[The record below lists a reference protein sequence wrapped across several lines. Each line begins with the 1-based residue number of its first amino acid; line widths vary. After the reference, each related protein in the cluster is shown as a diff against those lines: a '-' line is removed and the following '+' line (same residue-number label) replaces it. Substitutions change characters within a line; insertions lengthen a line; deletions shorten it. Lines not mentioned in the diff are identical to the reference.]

1 MPLAIGVGRRSVLL
15 ASSLVLVLAATLC
28 AAAKSYEWQHG
39 CRLIFGLAAGQ
50 SEALVPLITQEI
62 FFLHE
67 RSRGLMLQ

>member
-15 ASSLVLVLAATLC
+15 ASSLVLVL